1 MSIKNNTEMQNLGYL
16 DQAKNGKNNWWRY
29 VLGIIIVIFFAQFIG
44 SIPFGFL
51 QVYYASVN
59 NVNFDIDSEQ
69 LLEQVYKA
77 HPILSN
83 ILLNVTFIFS
93 FVAIWLVVKLLHKRN
108 FVTLITPTKKINFK
122 KIMKASLVWM
132 VFMVFS
138 NYIAYLISLNNPE
151 IKYEF
156 NIGFFSNGWGI
167 VFIFFS
173 IFLTFFQT
181 TFEELFFRG
190 YLAQWISLKFS
201 KLVTLIFTSL
211 IFGSLHLFNPENS
224 FGIWLS
230 ISYFLSGVF
239 LAGLVWIDDSLE
251 AAIGVHW
258 ANNWFFVAILSS
270 TNSVLPVTGVIKM
283 TLNSNYK
290 YEFVPFLID
299 TILILVMLFGFWY
312 LKSKKQISKLNSV
325 KF

>member
-1 MSIKNNTEMQNLGYL
+1 MSIKNNTEMQNLGYF
-16 DQAKNGKNNWWRY
+16 DQAKNGKNSWWRY

-44 SIPFGFL
+44 SIPFTFL
-51 QVYYASVN
+51 LVYYASVN
-59 NVNFDIDSEQ
+59 NVNFDIDSEH

-108 FVTLITPTKKINFK
+108 FVTLITPAKKINFK

-138 NYIAYLISLNNPE
+138 NCIAYLISLNNPE

-251 AAIGVHW
+251 TAIGVHW